1 MKTDVLAVIE
11 AASFYAGVHHKR
23 YSRLLRQLQD
33 TAPKKKRHEAKSFTA
48 FKSFCQNVLFITGII
63 YFDCFSSTIF
73 GEIEGIYQIEVI

>member
-33 TAPKKKRHEAKSFTA
+33 TAPKKNAMKLKFHS
-48 FKSFCQNVLFITGII
+48 V
-63 YFDCFSSTIF
+63 
-73 GEIEGIYQIEVI
+73 